1 MPQKFGTIPVLTLCL
16 YGVAQSMGLAA
27 HFTMGMQGRLRCGQ
41 HCLACRDPRE
51 SGTRTCCAG
60 AGEIDQGLF
69 DLLQQNID
77 SARQA
82 GQSAAADFM
91 EKVLVAAKRYSV

>member
-1 MPQKFGTIPVLTLCL
+1 MPSVTIGTCMYTTLLSNGVQQVAACHAPTNFRPYKFHSC
-16 YGVAQSMGLAA
+16 S
-27 HFTMGMQGRLRCGQ
+27 
-41 HCLACRDPRE
+41 
-51 SGTRTCCAG
+51 AG

-82 GQSAAADFM
+82 GQSDAAAFM
-91 EKVLVAAKRYSV
+91 EKVLFAAKRYSV

>member
-1 MPQKFGTIPVLTLCL
+1 MPCAYSLPYMLHPC
-16 YGVAQSMGLAA
+16 A
-27 HFTMGMQGRLRCGQ
+27 
-41 HCLACRDPRE
+41 
-51 SGTRTCCAG
+51 AG

-77 SARQA
+77 GARQA
-82 GQSAAADFM
+82 GQSDAADFM